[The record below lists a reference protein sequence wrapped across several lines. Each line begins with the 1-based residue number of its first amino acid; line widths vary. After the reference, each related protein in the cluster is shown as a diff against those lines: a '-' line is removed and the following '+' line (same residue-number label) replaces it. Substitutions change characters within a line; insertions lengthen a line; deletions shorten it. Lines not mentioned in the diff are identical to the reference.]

1 MCYNMMI
8 EVVTKIKLTEQKQHK
23 ISQVQQQI

>member
-1 MCYNMMI
+1 MMI